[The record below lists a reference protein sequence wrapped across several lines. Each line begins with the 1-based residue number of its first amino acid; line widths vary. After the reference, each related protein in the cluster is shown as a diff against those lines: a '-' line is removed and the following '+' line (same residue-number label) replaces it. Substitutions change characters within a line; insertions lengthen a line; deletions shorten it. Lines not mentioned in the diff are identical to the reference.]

1 LLEDFFDVL
10 GGAFLKGFFGIFFK
24 GFFIESIPPLN
35 PNFSDRRLFNITLNI
50 LRQEVFAILDKIM
63 LFFIKSMKS
72 DQKMAGIMGD
82 RRERNGMLFEPI
94 IPTFHYSTI

>member
-1 LLEDFFDVL
+1 
-10 GGAFLKGFFGIFFK
+10 
-24 GFFIESIPPLN
+24 
-35 PNFSDRRLFNITLNI
+35 
-50 LRQEVFAILDKIM
+50 M

-72 DQKMAGIMGD
+72 DQNMAGIMGD